1 MFFIVFGVLFTRGDT
16 SKSDEQ
22 TGIFF
27 ILFYLSSYGSIHGFS
42 SNMIFYS
49 VSILNAA
56 SFVSTHLFFFH
67 GSRFVLTHPKFGRI
81 LPG

>member
-16 SKSDEQ
+16 SKSNEQ

-27 ILFYLSSYGSIHGFS
+27 ILFYLPSYGSIHGFS
-42 SNMIFYS
+42 SSMIFYS
-49 VSILNAA
+49 VSVLNAA
-56 SFVSTHLFFFH
+56 SFVSTHLFFH
-67 GSRFVLTHPKFGRI
+67 GSRFVLTHSKFGRI